1 MCAVVYL
8 LVPDTEHGA
17 SCMVGKKALY
27 QLCPQT
33 LGFKFPSWLLD
44 CQDIF
49 GLKSSERLK
58 GE

>member
-1 MCAVVYL
+1 
-8 LVPDTEHGA
+8 
-17 SCMVGKKALY
+17 MVGKQALY

-44 CQDIF
+44 CQDIL